1 MTANVKTKSVGTL
14 PDGKIFG
21 VFNQHSFGEV
31 RVVRTPTSESRA
43 LNVRLPHRCDGKW
56 RAVQTVSLEVGTE
69 GSASG
74 GVKVILVKH
83 LR

>member
-56 RAVQTVSLEVGTE
+56 RAVQR
-69 GSASG
+69 SASG